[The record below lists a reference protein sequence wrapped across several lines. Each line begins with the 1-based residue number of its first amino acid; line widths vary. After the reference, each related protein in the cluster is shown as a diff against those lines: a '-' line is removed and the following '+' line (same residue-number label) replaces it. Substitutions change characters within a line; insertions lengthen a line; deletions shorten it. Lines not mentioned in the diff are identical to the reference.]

1 MAISRVKTWAAEI
14 LTFNDLNAEYD
25 NILNNALSLISP
37 LTGNLAAGDND
48 ITGLDELAFTS
59 AGAGASASGRLRRN
73 STRLS
78 WHNGTAAQQ
87 IPHSSELG
95 NVLIAAGSASG
106 ATLDFT
112 STVITSTYDKYILEL
127 SNFLP
132 ATDNA
137 DLWIR
142 LSQAAS
148 FLSGVADYNWF
159 RQQSTGAGLA
169 ETADLSDAQVLVLNA
184 TSNVAGETSHAT
196 IWFDSLA
203 ATAFHHFRW
212 TAQWMTLTPT
222 LAWNTGVGGLLSST
236 VAVDGIRVMFSSGNI
251 VSGEYALF
259 GVRKTITT

>member
-1 MAISRVKTWAAEI
+1 MAGGDFA
-14 LTFNDLNAEYD
+14 
-25 NILNNALSLISP
+25 
-37 LTGNLAAGDND
+37 LTGIGSVAFTTGGD
-48 ITGLDELAFTS
+48 ITNLDELALRD
-59 AGAGASASGRLRRN
+59 AAAAASASGRLRRN

-95 NVLIAAGSASG
+95 NVLLSAGSASG

-112 STVITSTYDKYILEL
+112 STVITSTYDRYILEL

-137 DLWIR
+137 DLWVR

-148 FLSGVADYNWF
+148 FLSGVADYTWF
-159 RQQSTGAGLA
+159 REQSAGTGLT
-169 ETADLSDAQVLVLNA
+169 ETADLSDAQVVIANA
-184 TSNVAGETSHAT
+184 NSNVTGETSHAT
-196 IWFDSLA
+196 IVFDSLA

-212 TAQWMTLTPT
+212 TAQWMTTTPT
-222 LAWNTGVGGLLSST
+222 HAFNIGSGGLLTST
-236 VAVDGIRVMFSSGNI
+236 VAVDGIRVMYSSGNI
-251 VSGEYALF
+251 ASGEYALF